1 MLFIGA
7 PDAAVRAALI
17 LTLVAVGGLR
27 GRPLSRAGALATAF
41 LLLLVLDPGALVR
54 PGFQLSFAGAGGLV
68 LLARPIEASLRR
80 VLPSNQVRGFRR
92 AVAASVAATLTT
104 LPILA
109 WHFDR
114 VSVVGIPATV
124 LSTPLVAAVIPGA
137 VFSLLADTLHA
148 DLGSFLAGGVDLL
161 IVLLL
166 GATRLIGDLPF
177 AVVWVPEAGSWRPD
191 WGRPRPSCSSLVRAA
206 WARLRAR
213 SWCRPAQWSRL
224 FCFPWRTPWPWVG
237 GSSSL
242 FLDVGT
248 RGRDCHSL
256 AAGPV
261 ASRGHRPGAP
271 SGLAPSSLR
280 DWWLCDAVALESSRV

>member
-191 WGRPRPSCSSLVRAA
+191 WGRPRPSC
-206 WARLRAR
+206 
-213 SWCRPAQWSRL
+213 
-224 FCFPWRTPWPWVG
+224 FPWRTPWPWVG
-237 GSSSL
+237 GSSS
-242 FLDVGT
+242 FSWTWDKGT
-248 RGRDCHSL
+248 RLPFARRG
-256 AAGPV
+256 AGGFSWTPARRAV
-261 ASRGHRPGAP
+261 RARA
-271 SGLAPSSLR
+271 SSLR